1 MCIILKSFFKLNCKK
16 EFCFCSLLQ
25 ETETL
30 FGIMVFWVA
39 SKNCIV
45 KNEYIYIY
53 IYTALQIDTPLLVT
67 MNTMNRKINHQSNL
81 IFGGHNKTKKKQ
93 KKTSLRIFSMSISN
107 SVLVQM
113 LSLHKCICSISCLVK
128 KCMNFDRA
136 CKFFNKK
143 TLKKA
148 TCLQK

>member
-1 MCIILKSFFKLNCKK
+1 MHLVSTMRKQKYTEIKPFVVWLKRITCNF
-16 EFCFCSLLQ
+16 Q
-25 ETETL
+25 HYM
-30 FGIMVFWVA
+30 IMYTH
-39 SKNCIV
+39 I
-45 KNEYIYIY
+45 YIYIY
-53 IYTALQIDTPLLVT
+53 IHTALQIDTPLLVT

-148 TCLQK
+148 TCL